1 MRPLAKTP
9 RQKVRGPSAPRECG
23 IAPRSRE
30 GRESC
35 TVQAL
40 REFEVGENDQWRQS
54 AFGKDGDPTRLQG
67 QRAFGGD
74 GKDTRLQGH
83 QATGVLQTVRG
94 EAGSITRRA
103 GG

>member
-1 MRPLAKTP
+1 MWHCAT
-9 RQKVRGPSAPRECG
+9 
-23 IAPRSRE
+23 IAG

-35 TVQAL
+35 TVQES
-40 REFEVGENDQWRQS
+40 REVEVGESDQWRQS
-54 AFGKDGDPTRLQG
+54 AFGKDGEYTRLQG